1 MRRRARSIA
10 LAVTV
15 CCLLVAGAVAANVAL
30 LGIAD
35 HAHDRVGRLQ
45 LRLAKPP
52 ADAHPATKPAPPV
65 LVVTTPS
72 PPIAAD
78 DTHEGPDD

>member
-1 MRRRARSIA
+1 MRRRARNLA
-10 LAVTV
+10 LAAIV

-35 HAHDRVGRLQ
+35 HTHDRVGRLQ

-52 ADAHPATKPAPPV
+52 ADVHPTTKPAPPV
-65 LVVTTPS
+65 LVVTTPP

-78 DTHEGPDD
+78 DAHEGPDD

>member
-1 MRRRARSIA
+1 MRSRARSIVV
-10 LAVTV
+10 AVSV

-35 HAHDRVGRLQ
+35 HTHDRVGRLQ

-52 ADAHPATKPAPPV
+52 ADVHSTTQPPAPV
-65 LVVTTPS
+65 LVVTTP
-72 PPIAAD
+72 PPTTAAD
-78 DTHEGPDD
+78 DAHEGPDD